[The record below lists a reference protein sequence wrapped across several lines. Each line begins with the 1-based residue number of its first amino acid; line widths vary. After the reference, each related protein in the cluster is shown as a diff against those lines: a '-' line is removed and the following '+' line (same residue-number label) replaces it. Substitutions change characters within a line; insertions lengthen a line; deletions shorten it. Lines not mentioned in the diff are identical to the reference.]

1 MLCYPRNGA
10 SMPKSSRK
18 AATAAADL
26 SYSRRYSAANRD
38 HIDKLRRALHQ
49 TDPNDRTAPDAVTR
63 EAAVLVPI
71 IERDGDL
78 NIVFIRRSDI
88 VESHRG
94 QVAFPGGR
102 VDPVDTTLL
111 DTALR
116 EAREEVG
123 IERHIVDVLGGFPTM
138 STVSS
143 GMRVAPFVAVLTQS
157 VDYKIDPIE
166 VAEVFEVPLKVLSDA
181 RYRGLYEWR
190 RDKDR
195 PSSNF
200 PAIFYSG
207 QTIWGLTLRI
217 TESLLEIM
225 EIPRPKKHP

>member
-1 MLCYPRNGA
+1 MA
-10 SMPKSSRK
+10 K
-18 AATAAADL
+18 AHSNRALAPAAEHHT
-26 SYSRRYSAANRD
+26 RRR
-38 HIDKLRRALHQ
+38 IEKLRETL
-49 TDPNDRTAPDAVTR
+49 TKSDPNDRPIAGAATR

-71 IERDGDL
+71 IERADDL
-78 NIVFIRRSDI
+78 SIVYIRRSDL

-116 EAREEVG
+116 EAQEEVG
-123 IERHIVDVLGGFPTM
+123 IEPDAVDVLGGFPTM

-143 GMRVAPFVAVLTQS
+143 GMLVAPFVGVLTRP
-157 VDYKIDPIE
+157 VDFRVDPVE
-166 VAEVFEVPLKVLSDA
+166 VAEVFEVPLSVLADA

-190 RDKDR
+190 RDQGR
-195 PSSNF
+195 PSSQY

-217 TESLLEIM
+217 TEALLEIM
-225 EIPRPKKHP
+225 GIAPPE